1 MMAENGDVILKMSGS
16 VRVHAVFNKK
26 MGAKEYR
33 MASID
38 LLDDDGNVVDVATV
52 FCGADMPKSLHLQV
66 FKGQLGVRVE

>member
-1 MMAENGDVILKMSGS
+1 MAEGDVVLKMSGA

-38 LLDDDGNVVDVATV
+38 LLDDEGNIVDSAVV
-52 FCGADMPKSLHLQV
+52 FCGTENPKALRLQV
-66 FKGQLGVRVE
+66 FKGQLSVRVE

>member
-1 MMAENGDVILKMSGS
+1 MAESVLKMAGS

-38 LLDDDGNVVDVATV
+38 LLDEQGNVIDGAVV
-52 FCGADMPKSLHLQV
+52 FCNAEEPKKLSLQV
-66 FKGQLGVRVE
+66 FKGQLGVRIE

>member
-1 MMAENGDVILKMSGS
+1 MLQDETVLKMSGS

-38 LLDDDGNVVDVATV
+38 LLDDAGNIVDSAVV
-52 FCGADMPKSLHLQV
+52 FCGVDNPTRLALQV
-66 FKGQLGVRVE
+66 FKGQLGVRLE